1 MHQEQ
6 QPANAPQFT
15 GAAPGGNSAQPQ
27 PGVQP
32 GMQGGAQQGGQTAET
47 HACSQDAGHD
57 AAATQGGYP
66 GTAGAQ
72 PQGMQPQG
80 MQPQAMQPQ
89 GMQPQGMQPQ
99 GMQPQTH
106 PTQTAPQ
113 GGPAMY
119 MGAQPPQGH
128 SHLLEHI
135 TGQPSSVG
143 MMAAGA
149 TMAPMNGMQPGPN
162 MGQPHFSHEMPGA
175 APYQGAPMAAQPGFA
190 GQPGYTGQPG
200 FAGQPG
206 YAGQPGPVPGPATG
220 QMYGQT
226 PGQVFAQMPGQG
238 FAPGYGQQPHPGSQP
253 GYQPSGMDS
262 KGMDSKGMENHYGE
276 LYGLINEA
284 ANGNADVNSFVR
296 FFQST
301 SSDFWKGALVG
312 TALTLLLTND
322 AVKSGIAKG
331 FAGIWGI
338 VGGKAEEMEA
348 EEDRKAEEQM
358 AKEQKA

>member
-6 QPANAPQFT
+6 QPANVPQFM
-15 GAAPGGNSAQPQ
+15 GAQPGGNGTQPQ

-32 GMQGGAQQGGQTAET
+32 GMQGGAQPAQVGGMQQDMAGGQSSDA

-57 AAATQGGYP
+57 ATMQGGYP
-66 GTAGAQ
+66 GAAGAS
-72 PQGMQPQG
+72 PQG
-80 MQPQAMQPQ
+80 MQPQAYPPQPQ
-89 GMQPQGMQPQ
+89 PSQ
-99 GMQPQTH
+99 
-106 PTQTAPQ
+106 AASPQ

-119 MGAQPPQGH
+119 MGGQPPQGH
-128 SHLLEHI
+128 AHLFEHI
-135 TGQPSSVG
+135 TGQPSNVG

-149 TMAPMNGMQPGPN
+149 TMNSMNTMQPGPN

-175 APYQGAPMAAQPGFA
+175 APYQGAPMSGQPGA
-190 GQPGYTGQPG
+190 VGQPGYPGQPYS
-200 FAGQPG
+200 GQPG
-206 YAGQPGPVPGPATG
+206 YAGQPGPTPG

-226 PGQVFAQMPGQG
+226 PGQMYGQMPGEMYSQMPGQG
-238 FAPGYGQQPHPGSQP
+238 FDPGYGQQPHPGSQP
-253 GYQPSGMDS
+253 GSQPGNAPAGMD
-262 KGMDSKGMENHYGE
+262 GKGMENRYGE

-284 ANGNADVNSFVR
+284 ANGNPDVNSFVR

-322 AVKSGIAKG
+322 SVKSGIAKS
-331 FAGIWGI
+331 FAGIWGM

-348 EEDRKAEEQM
+348 EEDRKAEERM